1 MADLTEEAAR
11 RQGGELRRTAWIVTQ
26 IVAVA
31 ARLRHRQIAGAQVAA
46 DEAGE
51 DAANRQRAGFRHLR
65 RTPLATTVAVL
76 TLATAMAALTALF
89 AVLNGTVL
97 SPLRILRGVSPHR
110 EPALR

>member
-31 ARLRHRQIAGAQVAA
+31 ARLRHRQIAGALSIRGIFTGFVSR
-46 DEAGE
+46 DL
-51 DAANRQRAGFRHLR
+51 RAGFRHLR

-97 SPLRILRGVSPHR
+97 SPLRIHRGVSPHR